1 MPRTVSVSE
10 AKNQFSALL
19 DWVVENGDEVVIE
32 SRGKP
37 KAAIV
42 SYTAYQRFIA
52 LSEQADIDQFSD
64 KPSNKR

>member
-10 AKNQFSALL
+10 ARNQFNALL
-19 DWVVENGDEVVIE
+19 DWVVEQGDEVVIE

-37 KAAIV
+37 KAAIQ
-42 SYTAYQRFIA
+42 SYATYQRYIA
-52 LSEQADIDQFSD
+52 LREQADIHQYSD